1 MKTLKAAL
9 FDLDG
14 VVFDTEKQYTVFW
27 GGQCRL
33 YHPEHP
39 GLEHEIKGQTLEQ
52 IYDRWWSGEL
62 AQERAVITQRLNDFE
77 AQMAF
82 EYVDDFERF
91 VTDLRAHGVKTA
103 VVTSSN
109 QPKMQSV
116 FRARKEFKTLFDAIL
131 TSEDFDESKPSPD
144 CYLKGAA
151 RFGLTPSEC
160 VVFED
165 SFNGL
170 KSGRAA
176 EMFVVGL
183 TTTNSEES
191 IKPLSDVQI
200 ANYKGLSY
208 DSLVQLFNA

>member
-1 MKTLKAAL
+1 MMDISNKKAAL

-14 VVFDTEKQYTVFW
+14 VVFNTEPQYTVFW
-27 GGQCRL
+27 GSICRE

-39 GLEHEIKGQTLEQ
+39 GLEHEIKGSTLDQ
-52 IYDRWWSGEL
+52 IYDRWWTGDLEK
-62 AQERAVITQRLNDFE
+62 ERENVTRRLNDFE

-82 EYVDDFERF
+82 DYVPGFEAF
-91 VTDLRAHGVKTA
+91 IVGLRHQGVKTA

-109 QPKMQSV
+109 QPKMASV
-116 FRARKEFKTLFDAIL
+116 YRQRPEFRQLFDAIL

-144 CYLKGAA
+144 CYLKAAA
-151 RFGLTPSEC
+151 RFGVSPAEC

-176 EMFVVGL
+176 GMDVVGVA
-183 TTTNSEES
+183 TTNPREA
-191 IKPLSDVQI
+191 IAPLSDLQI
-200 ANYKGLSY
+200 DDYLELKL
-208 DSLVQLFNA
+208 